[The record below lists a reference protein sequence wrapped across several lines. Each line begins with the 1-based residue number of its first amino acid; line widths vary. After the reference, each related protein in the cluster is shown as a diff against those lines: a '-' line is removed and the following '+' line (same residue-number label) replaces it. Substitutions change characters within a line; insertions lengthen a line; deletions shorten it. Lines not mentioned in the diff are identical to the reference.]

1 MTRTRSLRTVL
12 LSLTAAFGL
21 ALTACSSDDGD
32 TGADA
37 DAAHEEAASVA
48 EDISVDGDT
57 ITIEHAF
64 GTTEIEGTP
73 ERVATVNFQNQE
85 VPLALDVVPVGMAE
99 ANFGGS
105 PVLPWVEEKLEEL
118 GATGDDAPV
127 LFDETDGIDFEA
139 VSDTDP
145 DVIFA
150 GYSGIDAEDYDTLSK
165 IAPTVPFPK
174 DQVAWGTTWRENI
187 VIGSAAIGK
196 PDEGEDLIADL
207 EEQIDAA
214 ADDAPEIKDKKT
226 MFLTHVEVGDLSEV
240 SFYTAH
246 DARPKFFE
254 DLGMAVP
261 ESIQEFSDGND
272 TFSGTI
278 SSELAD
284 AFDDVDIIVTY
295 GDRELIEALKA
306 DPVLGQIPAIKND
319 AVVLLEDN
327 ELGTAAMPTALG
339 IPYILDDYVE
349 VLAEAAQKA
358 EDAE

>member
-32 TGADA
+32 T
-37 DAAHEEAASVA
+37 
-48 EDISVDGDT
+48 

-73 ERVATVNFQNQE
+73 ERFVTVNFQNQE

-105 PVLPWVEEKLEEL
+105 PVLPWVEEKLGEL

-139 VSDTDP
+139 VSDTDR
-145 DVIFA
+145 
-150 GYSGIDAEDYDTLSK
+150 EDYETLSK

-226 MFLTHVEVGDLSEV
+226 MFLTHVEVGALSEV

-339 IPYILDDYVE
+339 IPTTSRSSPRPRRRPRT
-349 VLAEAAQKA
+349 QKA

>member
-21 ALTACSSDDGD
+21 ALTACSSDGGD

-139 VSDTDP
+139 VSDTNR

-150 GYSGIDAEDYDTLSK
+150 GYSGIDAEDYETLSK

-272 TFSGTI
+272 S
-278 SSELAD
+278 
-284 AFDDVDIIVTY
+284 FDDVDIIVTY
-295 GDRELIEALKA
+295 GDRELIEAL
-306 DPVLGQIPAIKND
+306 
-319 AVVLLEDN
+319 
-327 ELGTAAMPTALG
+327 
-339 IPYILDDYVE
+339 
-349 VLAEAAQKA
+349 
-358 EDAE
+358 